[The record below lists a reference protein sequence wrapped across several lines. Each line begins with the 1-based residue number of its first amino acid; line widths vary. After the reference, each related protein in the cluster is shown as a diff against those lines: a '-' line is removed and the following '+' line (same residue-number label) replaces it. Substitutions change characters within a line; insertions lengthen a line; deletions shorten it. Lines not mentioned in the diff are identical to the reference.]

1 MEVFYAIDIKC
12 MTNNKMTSFIV
23 EYLDSNVSATFKK
36 VNTYDLVCE
45 APGVVKTFYI
55 TPV

>member
-45 APGVVKTFYI
+45 TPGVVKTFYI

>member
-1 MEVFYAIDIKC
+1 MA
-12 MTNNKMTSFIV
+12 NNKMTSFIV
-23 EYLDSNVSATFKK
+23 EYLDSNTSATFKK

-45 APGVVKTFYI
+45 TPGVVKTFYI